1 MMKIKLM
8 FKTDA
13 IMKQIFSYVLLAISV
28 LSYAQEKNSIR
39 FGVTAGADYSGV
51 SNAHRPSGPRVSFQ
65 GGALA
70 LIPVGNSN
78 KYFIQPEVV
87 YYGAG
92 ETGRDSD
99 FKTASRKTNGY
110 DAVYAN
116 NYLSVPLY
124 FKMYLLPDN
133 SSFFAIAGPRFNFLL
148 NQNVKNVPVDR
159 PYYDPDYTGASP
171 YNGKANNFNFAFAFG
186 VGYSFNRELEI
197 VLKNDIGLSN
207 TYKGLMNELSNKRKS
222 EQVLSVGVNYIFK

>member
-1 MMKIKLM
+1 
-8 FKTDA
+8 
-13 IMKQIFSYVLLAISV
+13 MKQIFSYVLLAISV

-39 FGVTAGADYSGV
+39 FGLTAGADYSGV
-51 SNAHRPSGPRVSFQ
+51 SNAHRPSGPRFSFQ

-70 LIPVGNSN
+70 LIPIGNSN

-92 ETGRDSD
+92 ETGKDID
-99 FKTASRKTNGY
+99 FKDGDRNANGY
-110 DAVYAN
+110 NAVYAN

-124 FKMYLLPDN
+124 FKMYVFPSS

-148 NQNVKNVPVDR
+148 NQNVKNAPADK

-171 YNGKANNFNFAFAFG
+171 YSGKANSFNVAFAFG
-186 VGYSFNRELEI
+186 VGYSFGREFEI

-222 EQVLSVGVNYIFK
+222 EMVLSLGVNYIFK